1 MPINEK
7 KLFEPYQPL
16 AAIAITIT
24 TAKKLQ
30 PLCENIGATLWVP
43 PTAKVKNASIYSD
56 SLSRHLA
63 KIWSKYKAI
72 IFSLTTGAV
81 VRLISPLLQN
91 KHADPAI
98 IAIDPQMQYVISL
111 CGGHQ
116 GGADLLSQLIAH
128 QSDATP
134 IVTSAS
140 DSLNLPGIDVLGIP
154 YGWGKGEGNW
164 TEVSATLARSEKVQ
178 VIQEAGSTFW
188 RNNLPSSHTF
198 DFSPPSSESTP
209 QVWISTA
216 KRTLSSKHDPR
227 LVQWHPRVLWVGI
240 GCERGISKTLIE
252 TAIKQVLSRHN
263 LAPEAIAG
271 LATIDIKAN
280 ERGILQICQEL
291 NLPLYTFTAAELS
304 SITVPNPSDV
314 VEREVGTPS
323 VAEAAAIRATQP
335 TPQNN
340 AARLK
345 KVVGLD
351 KQGEQ
356 GSRGGE
362 NRANPSSIAP
372 ENTLLVPKQIIRQE
386 GEKGA
391 LTLAIAQST
400 LEYTGREGKIYLVG
414 IGPGNLN
421 QITPAAKT
429 AITQADA
436 IIGYGLY
443 IDLILPLLRP
453 GQIVEALPLT
463 QEKQRAQRAIA
474 LAQWGLT
481 VGVVSSGD
489 CGIYGMAGLVLE
501 QLTEQGWHVN
511 TPTVEV
517 FPGITAMQ
525 AAAAKVGAPLMHDF
539 CAVSLSDLLTSW
551 QIIEKRLI
559 AAATADF
566 VTAIYNPRSQS
577 RTQQIIKTQEIFLAH
592 RDANT
597 PVAIV
602 NSVYREEEQIT
613 LTTLDKMLN
622 FTINML
628 TTVIIGNS
636 STKRNQN
643 WMITPRK
650 SIVDC

>member
-1 MPINEK
+1 MK
-7 KLFEPYQPL
+7 QAFTPYQPL
-16 AAIAITIT
+16 AAIAVTTT
-24 TAKKLQ
+24 TAKQLQ
-30 PLCENIGATLWVP
+30 PLCENIGATLWIP
-43 PTAKVKNASIYSD
+43 PTVKVKHANVYLD
-56 SLSRHLA
+56 SLPQHLL
-63 KIWSKYKAI
+63 KIWSQYKAI
-72 IFSLTTGAV
+72 IFALATGAV
-81 VRLISPLLQN
+81 VRLISRLLQN
-91 KHADPAI
+91 KHTDPAI
-98 IAIDPQMQYVISL
+98 IVIDPQMQYVISL
-111 CGGHQ
+111 CGGHHR
-116 GGADLLSQLIAH
+116 GADLLSQLIAH
-128 QSDATP
+128 QSDAIP

-140 DSLNLPGIDVLGIP
+140 HSLNLPGIDILGIP
-154 YGWGKGEGNW
+154 YGWRKGEGNW
-164 TEVSATLARSEKVQ
+164 TEVSATIARGEKVQ
-178 VIQEAGSTFW
+178 VIQEAGSTLW
-188 RNNLPSSHTF
+188 QNHLPSYHSF
-198 DFSPPSSESTP
+198 YFSTSPLESTA
-209 QVWISTA
+209 QVWISAA
-216 KRTLSSKHDPR
+216 KRTLSSKHNLPM
-227 LVQWHPRVLWVGI
+227 VQWHPRVLWVGI
-240 GCERGISKTLIE
+240 GCERGTSKTLIE
-252 TAIKQVLSRHN
+252 AAIKQVLSKYN

-271 LATIDIKAN
+271 LATIDIKAD
-280 ERGILQICQEL
+280 EPGILELSQEL

-304 SITVPNPSDV
+304 PIKVPHPSDV
-314 VEREVGTPS
+314 VKREVGTPS
-323 VAEAAAIRATQP
+323 VAEAAAIKATQL
-335 TPQNN
+335 TPHQSSVANFN
-340 AARLK
+340 ENPIA
-345 KVVGLD
+345 
-351 KQGEQ
+351 
-356 GSRGGE
+356 GG
-362 NRANPSSIAP
+362 AH
-372 ENTLLVPKQIIRQE
+372 NTLVVPKQIIRQD

-391 LTLAIAQST
+391 LTVAIAQST
-400 LEYTGREGKIYLVG
+400 VEYTGRGGKIYLIG

-463 QEKQRAQRAIA
+463 QEKQRAQRAIT

-501 QLTEQGWHVN
+501 QLTEQGWHGN
-511 TPTVEV
+511 TPIVEV

-539 CAVSLSDLLTSW
+539 CAISLSDLLTPW

-566 VTAIYNPRSQS
+566 VTALYNPRSQS

-613 LTTLDKMLN
+613 LTTLEKM
-622 FTINML
+622 FDFPINML

>member
-1 MPINEK
+1 MSTDEN
-7 KLFEPYQPL
+7 KLFERYQPL
-16 AAIAITIT
+16 AAIAVTTT
-24 TAKKLQ
+24 TAQQLQ

-43 PTAKVKNASIYSD
+43 PRAKVKNASIYSD
-56 SLSRHLA
+56 SLPQHLA
-63 KIWSKYKAI
+63 EIWSKYKAI

-91 KHADPAI
+91 KHTDPAI
-98 IAIDPQMQYVISL
+98 VVMDPQRQYVISL

-134 IVTSAS
+134 IITSAS
-140 DSLNLPGIDVLGIP
+140 HRLSLPGIDVLGIP

-164 TEVSATLARSEKVQ
+164 TEVSATLARGEKVQ
-178 VIQEAGSTFW
+178 VIQEAGATLW
-188 RNNLPSSHTF
+188 QNHLPSSHTF
-198 DFSPPSSESTP
+198 DFSPSSSKSTV

-216 KRTLSSKHDPR
+216 QRALSSKQDLQ

-240 GCERGISKTLIE
+240 GCERGTSKTLIE
-252 TAIKQVLSRHN
+252 TAIKQVLSRYN

-271 LATIDIKAN
+271 LATIDIKAD
-280 ERGILQICQEL
+280 ERGILQLSHQL

-304 SITVPNPSDV
+304 PIKVPNPSDV

-323 VAEAAAIRATQP
+323 VAEAAAIRAAQP

-340 AARLK
+340 TARLK

-351 KQGEQ
+351 KQGELVTQ
-356 GSRGGE
+356 ASVLGSRG
-362 NRANPSSIAP
+362 

-429 AITQADA
+429 AITEADA
-436 IIGYGLY
+436 IIGYVLY
-443 IDLILPLLRP
+443 IDLISSLLRP
-453 GQIVEALPLT
+453 GQIVESLPLT

-481 VGVVSSGD
+481 VAVVSSGD

-501 QLTEQGWHVN
+501 QLTEGGWDGK
-511 TPTVEV
+511 TPAVEV

-539 CAVSLSDLLTSW
+539 CAISLSDLLTPW
-551 QIIEKRLI
+551 EVIEKRLI

-566 VTAIYNPRSQS
+566 VTAIYNPRSQT
-577 RTQQIIKTQEIFLAH
+577 RTQQIIKTQEIFLAY

-602 NSVYREEEQIT
+602 NSVYREKEEIT

-622 FTINML
+622 FPINML
-628 TTVIIGNS
+628 ATIIIGNS
-636 STKRNQN
+636 STKRNKN
-643 WMITPRK
+643 WLITPRGYLNQTF
-650 SIVDC
+650 D